1 MTAKRLMYR
10 AASARPIPTCSTQH
24 WEIHVTKP
32 KHAMQKQ
39 SMLRLMFLSAW
50 LDKWLDEYMAATL
63 RHTTLNGYRR
73 SLELHVKP

>member
-1 MTAKRLMYR
+1 
-10 AASARPIPTCSTQH
+10 
-24 WEIHVTKP
+24 
-32 KHAMQKQ
+32 
-39 SMLRLMFLSAW
+39 MLRLMFLSAW